1 MKEGENMAMT
11 DAAREARNAYK
22 REWYRKNPDKR
33 KEYQERYW
41 QKKTDSDGQ
50 KSAENGRKEGEDE

>member
-1 MKEGENMAMT
+1 MAMT

-50 KSAENGRKEGEDE
+50 KSAENGRKEGEKE